1 MTAALYE
8 PPSRKNRSGTEKRRR
23 HSTIGVRVYDDERA
37 KIAANAAAAE
47 LCPSSFLRTLGTG
60 DRRSNEHRR
69 LTPEMKVTAQFLAQL
84 GRLGGNVYQLV
95 RGMNLGDLPECDE
108 LAEAARELRAFI
120 AAAREAFGLQR
131 GLQC

>member
-23 HSTIGVRVYDDERA
+23 HSTIGVRVYDDER
-37 KIAANAAAAE
+37 AE